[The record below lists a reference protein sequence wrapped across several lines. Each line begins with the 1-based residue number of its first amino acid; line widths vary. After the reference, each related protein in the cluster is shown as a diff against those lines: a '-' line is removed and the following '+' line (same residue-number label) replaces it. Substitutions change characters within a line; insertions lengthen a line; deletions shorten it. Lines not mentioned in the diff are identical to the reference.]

1 MLARLRKPNN
11 KGYVAIVPQADG
23 CALVHLERDGER
35 DRLVEQVFLPRVDGS
50 PLQQQLAETLRRQR
64 FGQLPCTTLMGVDE
78 YQLLLVDA
86 PQVPPAELR
95 AAIRWKVR
103 ELIDFHVD
111 DAMVDVFDAPASS
124 ARGVQDHLYTVVS
137 RSSAVRARVD
147 LLQEAGARLEVID
160 IPELALRNIVDRLPE
175 NPAGVAL
182 LYFGPQRGLI
192 TLVRNSTLYLAR
204 SLDIGYRD
212 LEAAS
217 ADPRPLWDTLAL
229 ELQRSMDYYDR
240 HFQQAQI
247 GHVLLAPLPVPVP
260 GMVEGLHDSL
270 GLPVREVALDEVVS
284 LAEPLDPAAAAHCFL
299 AVGAALRRET
309 KSL

>member
-1 MLARLRKPNN
+1 MLALLRKPR
-11 KGYVAIVPQADG
+11 KQGYVAIVPHEEG
-23 CALVHLERDGER
+23 CALVQLERDGDI
-35 DRLVEQVFLPRVDGS
+35 DRLAYHAFIAGS
-50 PLQQQLAETLRRQR
+50 GEALGTQLAEALRQQR
-64 FGQLPCTTLMGVDE
+64 LGALSCTTLMDIDQ

-95 AAIRWKVR
+95 AAIRWRLR

-111 DAMVDVFDAPASS
+111 DALVDVFDAPASS
-124 ARGVQDHLYTVVS
+124 ARGVQDHLYTVVA
-137 RSSAVRARVD
+137 RSSLVQERVN

-175 NPAGVAL
+175 NPAGVAM
-182 LYFGPQRGLI
+182 LYFGAQRGLI
-192 TLVRNSTLYLAR
+192 TLVRDSTLYLAR

-212 LEAAS
+212 LEQAS

-260 GMVEGLHDSL
+260 GMVEALHESL
-270 GLPVREVALDEVVS
+270 GLSVRAVSLDEVVEVPAP
-284 LAEPLDPAAAAHCFL
+284 LEPAEAARCFL